1 MSAKWSVQPVKGTV
15 VDADVLL
22 IIDSEA
28 GPVDNKQILFSTLAL
43 AAQSPWKGDIDAATF
58 NLDNLESV
66 DLNNALGTNPII
78 FALQS
83 ASEST
88 VVLGSNF
95 QVSSGYIDIA
105 EIATPTN
112 PATDVGRLYVKD
124 DGGITNLFFRDSA
137 GTETDLVSGG
147 GGGHVIEDEGTPLTQ
162 RAALNFIGTGVTVT
176 DNAGTDASDVT
187 ISGSAS
193 PLTTKGDLFTFD
205 TGDQRLAVG
214 TDGQILTA
222 LTSEATGL
230 VWTTPTPGFI
240 SPLTTKGDILGFDTD
255 DNRVPI
261 GTDGQV
267 LTADSAEILG
277 LKWAAAAGGSPLT
290 TKGDLFVFTTVD
302 ARLPVEADGLFLTT
316 DSAEASGVRWA
327 PLAPAGPTPLFFS
340 SNLKEVFTDE
350 LPVFFDP
357 PLREEPGTE
366 SAGSRTASA
375 DSSISNFQ
383 IQADTNTIDEGT
395 EMILRVGGATGLIT
409 TVTALNTGIFRNS
422 GTVAVV
428 QDDLLSITPNF
439 PITPGLG
446 SMVFRDS
453 WQWSEGSNELYMSS
467 TESSFSFSVA
477 PRFMS
482 PSLEN
487 TSLTESVVSR
497 PAPADSSISNW
508 QVRTFFN
515 NIDEDTEVILRV
527 AGATGLLVTVT
538 ASTTGVFRNSGTVAI
553 AQDDLLSVSNNY
565 PIAPST
571 GSMDFKTGWEFTA
584 GSTPFFMSANNS
596 FFFDDE
602 FPVFYDI
609 QLENNPATE
618 SSVLRTASGDTSI
631 TGWQVQV
638 FSNTIDEDF
647 EMILRV
653 NQATALIAT
662 VTALTTGV
670 FRNTGTVAIAQDDTL
685 SINAILPITPGPG
698 DMDFN
703 SGWQWA

>member
-43 AAQSPWKGDIDAATF
+43 ASQSPWRGDIDAATF

-95 QVSSGYIDIA
+95 LISSGFIDIA

-205 TGDQRLAVG
+205 TVDQRLAVG

-222 LTSEATGL
+222 LASESTGL
-230 VWTTPTPGFI
+230 VWATPTPGFI
-240 SPLTTKGDILGFDTD
+240 SPLTTKGDVLGFDTD

-316 DSAEASGVRWA
+316 DSAEASGVKWVSIV
-327 PLAPAGPTPLFFS
+327 PPGPPSLFFS
-340 SNLKEVFTDE
+340 SGSISVFTDE

-357 PLREEPGTE
+357 PLREEDTLESDAARTVCADSSLTGWQTVVTFNDVNQDTELILRLNAANALTIIVTDLTTGTFRNSSTLAIAQDDLLAIQPNYPISPNIGEVEFTDSWQWTEGFNNLFMSADRDTFNFNLIEFYDPNLAFSSVTE
-366 SAGSRTASA
+366 SAVARPAPS

-383 IQADTNTIDEGT
+383 VKPETNTIDENT
-395 EMILRVGGATGLIT
+395 EVILRVGGSDGLT
-409 TVTALNTGIFRNS
+409 VTVTALNTGAFRDS
-422 GTVAVV
+422 GTVAV
-428 QDDLLSITPNF
+428 L
-439 PITPGLG
+439 
-446 SMVFRDS
+446 
-453 WQWSEGSNELYMSS
+453 
-467 TESSFSFSVA
+467 
-477 PRFMS
+477 
-482 PSLEN
+482 
-487 TSLTESVVSR
+487 
-497 PAPADSSISNW
+497 
-508 QVRTFFN
+508 
-515 NIDEDTEVILRV
+515 
-527 AGATGLLVTVT
+527 
-538 ASTTGVFRNSGTVAI
+538 
-553 AQDDLLSVSNNY
+553 QDDLLSVTNNY

-571 GSMDFKTGWEFTA
+571 GTMLFKTAWEFTT
-584 GSTPFFMSANNS
+584 GSTAFFLPGRDNEV
-596 FFFDDE
+596 DTTLV
-602 FPVFYDI
+602 PRFYNIDLSTSRA
-609 QLENNPATE
+609 LEDT
-618 SSVLRTASGDTSI
+618 VLRVAPGDSSI
-631 TGWQVQV
+631 TGWQVQCTL
-638 FSNTIDEDF
+638 NTIDEDTDL
-647 EMILRV
+647 ILRLNQV
-653 NQATALIAT
+653 NTITAT
-662 VTALTTGV
+662 VTALTTGI
-670 FRNTGTVAIAQDDTL
+670 FRNTDTLAISQDDLL
-685 SINAILPITPGPG
+685 SITAEIPITPGVG
-698 DMDFN
+698 TLDFN
-703 SGWQWA
+703 TGWQWA

>member
-1 MSAKWSVQPVKGTV
+1 MSAKWSEQPVKGTV

-43 AAQSPWKGDIDAATF
+43 AAQSPWKGDIDAVTF
-58 NLDNLESV
+58 NLDNLGSV
-66 DLNNALGTNPII
+66 DFNNALGTNPI
-78 FALQS
+78 FSALQS

-95 QVSSGYIDIA
+95 LISSGFMDIG

-124 DGGITNLFFRDSA
+124 DGGGITNLFFRDSA
-137 GTETDLVSGG
+137 GTETDLVSGS

-205 TGDQRLAVG
+205 TVDQRLAVG

-222 LTSEATGL
+222 LASEATGL
-230 VWTTPTPGFI
+230 VWTTPTPGFV
-240 SPLTTKGDILGFDTD
+240 SPLTTKGDVLGFDTD

-316 DSAEASGVRWA
+316 DSAEASGVKWVSIA
-327 PLAPAGPTPLFFS
+327 PPAPPSLFFS
-340 SNLKEVFTDE
+340 TNFKSVFTDE

-357 PLREEPGTE
+357 PLRLEPANE
-366 SAGSRTASA
+366 AAGSRTASA
-375 DSSISNFQ
+375 ASSISNFQ
-383 IQADTNTIDEGT
+383 IQAETNTINQGT
-395 EMILRVGGATGLIT
+395 EMILRVGGVTGLIT
-409 TVTALNTGIFRNS
+409 TVTALNTGIFRNT
-422 GTVAVV
+422 GTVAVA

-439 PITPGLG
+439 PIVPGLG
-446 SMVFRDS
+446 SMDFRDS
-453 WQWSEGSNELYMSS
+453 WQWSEGFNELYMSRDRK
-467 TESSFSFSVA
+467 TFAFNA
-477 PRFMS
+477 IIFYD
-482 PSLEN
+482 PSLDRSN
-487 TSLTESVVSR
+487 ATESVVSR

-508 QVRTFFN
+508 QIDVVSN
-515 NIDEDTEVILRV
+515 NIDENTEVILRV
-527 AGATGLLVTVT
+527 GGASGLIATVT
-538 ASTTGVFRNSGTVAI
+538 ANNTGVFRNSGTVAI
-553 AQDDLLSVSNNY
+553 LQDDLLSVTNNY
-565 PIAPST
+565 PIAPSV
-571 GSMDFKTGWEFTA
+571 GSMTFKAGWEYTT
-584 GSTPFFMSANNS
+584 GSTPFFISGGTS
-596 FFFDDE
+596 FFFTDE

-618 SSVLRTASGDTSI
+618 SPALRTAPGASSI
-631 TGWQVQV
+631 TGWQVQITG
-638 FSNTIDEDF
+638 NTTDEDF
-647 EMILRV
+647 EMILRI

-662 VTALTTGV
+662 VTALTTGI
-670 FRNTGTVAIAQDDTL
+670 FRNTGTVAVAQDDTL
-685 SINAILPITPGPG
+685 SITANLPIAPSLG

-703 SGWQWA
+703 CGWQWA